1 MKLFYAGLQTPEGRI
16 RSTFADNVKH
26 EAAAGMI
33 EIESQELKELN
44 DRVLESDGRR
54 DARILGAEVDVYVGK
69 DGSQLKAL
77 SSLTDIT
84 PSADTEIREIG
95 MAEFINF
102 IEVLKDTTGL
112 YVDVIPA
119 SSGISQKALIELNK
133 ASSSQSGADMHS
145 VNPPFIEML
154 KETLKLLYKGE
165 HVSASWKN

>member
-1 MKLFYAGLQTPEGRI
+1 
-16 RSTFADNVKH
+16 
-26 EAAAGMI
+26 
-33 EIESQELKELN
+33 
-44 DRVLESDGRR
+44 
-54 DARILGAEVDVYVGK
+54 
-69 DGSQLKAL
+69 
-77 SSLTDIT
+77 
-84 PSADTEIREIG
+84 

-133 ASSSQSGADMHS
+133 ASSAQSGADMHS